1 MLKNKKMNIKK
12 EFEKA
17 EERRHIREFERQL
30 TGSYLLTTRFN
41 NKTLQEYR
49 DYCDK
54 KKFTGCLYNTSTLV
68 SKRIPLNTNLYI
80 LEMNNDINKIIAVG
94 LVINDPI
101 YRKYNVYSEA
111 NLNIYSYSGKY
122 RIERETMN
130 EEEEFIMQIFDN
142 LCFKGSTHMKR
153 GQGITSFPSKVLY
166 RCKNIMDLVKPIED
180 MFKKRFKKND

>member
-1 MLKNKKMNIKK
+1 MNIKK

-17 EERRHIREFERQL
+17 EERRHIREFEQRL
-30 TGSYLLTTRFN
+30 TDSYLLTTRFN
-41 NKTLQEYR
+41 NKTLQENR
-49 DYCDK
+49 EYCHRK
-54 KKFTGCLYNTSTLV
+54 NFSGCLYNTSTLV
-68 SKRIPLNTNLYI
+68 CRRIPLNTNLYI
-80 LEMNNDINKIIAVG
+80 LEMNNDTNRIIAIG

-101 YRKYNVYSEA
+101 YNKYKVYSDS
-111 NLNIYSYSGKY
+111 NLNIYSYVGKY

-130 EEEEFIMQIFDN
+130 EEEELIMQIFDH
-142 LCFKGSTHMKR
+142 LCFKGHLHMKR